1 MAKSKITFEKRQK
14 EIKRIKQREEKKT
27 KMQERKANASKGKS
41 LEDMIA
47 YLDEDGNLTSTPPP
61 ESKQETDQ

>member
-14 EIKRIKQREEKKT
+14 EIKRMKQREDKKT

-47 YLDEDGNLTSTPPP
+47 YLDEDGNLTSTPPVP
-61 ESKQETDQ
+61 KKETNQ